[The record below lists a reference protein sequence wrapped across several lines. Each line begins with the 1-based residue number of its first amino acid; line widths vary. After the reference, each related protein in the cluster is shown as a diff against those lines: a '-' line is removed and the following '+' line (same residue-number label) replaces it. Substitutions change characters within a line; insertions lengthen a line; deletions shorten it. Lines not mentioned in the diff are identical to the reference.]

1 MKSETKI
8 CVLGLGY
15 VGLPLAMEFSKH
27 FKVIGY
33 DKNLQRV
40 KELCKGQDKTN
51 EVNISNFK
59 NSKVNFSNSKKDIK
73 DSNIFIITV
82 PTPVTK
88 KINQT

>member
-15 VGLPLAMEFSKH
+15 VGLPLAIELSKH

-51 EVNISNFK
+51 EVTSQ
-59 NSKVNFSNSKKDIK
+59 
-73 DSNIFIITV
+73 TL
-82 PTPVTK
+82 
-88 KINQT
+88 KIVK